1 MNLTLKTNATKLLQT
16 LLRVSCFFFFLNLN
30 RSTHYISVAINF
42 EQVIDLSSD
51 KYLGGGKW
59 FNKFVK
65 PGGNERLYSAVTII

>member
-1 MNLTLKTNATKLLQT
+1 MRLSCFRRCYGS
-16 LLRVSCFFFFLNLN
+16 RVSFFFLNLN
-30 RSTHYISVAINF
+30 RLTHYISVAINF